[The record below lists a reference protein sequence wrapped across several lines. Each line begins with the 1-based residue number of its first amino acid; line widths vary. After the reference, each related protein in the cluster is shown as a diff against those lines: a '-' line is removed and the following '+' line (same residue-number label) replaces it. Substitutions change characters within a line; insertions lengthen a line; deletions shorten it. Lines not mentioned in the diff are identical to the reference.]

1 MLAVLRDLGLEIY
14 IKEDAPKSADE
25 RRRTDEETKTI
36 TEWEAK
42 DAKARTRIRV
52 SDWRFRNDTH
62 QWCHDCQ
69 TNVGSISNGQGV
81 QR

>member
-1 MLAVLRDLGLEIY
+1 MLVVLRDLGLEIY

-42 DAKARTRIRV
+42 DAKARTRIELAIRD
-52 SDWRFRNDTH
+52 SEMIH
-62 QWCHDCQ
+62 
-69 TNVGSISNGQGV
+69 ISGATTAKQMWDQIVMVKESKG
-81 QR
+81 